1 MPVVFII
8 ANFFDIERIIKHTI
22 DLLTKGKILIS
33 EPFLGDAT
41 FERSVV
47 LLCEHNDSGAFGFML
62 NKATTLT
69 VNAVLEETLSFE
81 QDLYLG
87 GPVAQDSLFFL
98 LRQDTATL
106 KDAVHIKD
114 DLYWGGD
121 FDHLKLL
128 IQEGILDIE
137 NCRFFLGYSGWSED
151 QLEDELEKDSW
162 IITDINSEEMFVK
175 NTESMWQNLLRN
187 MGGNYKALSNY
198 PIDPRLN

>member
-1 MPVVFII
+1 M
-8 ANFFDIERIIKHTI
+8 
-22 DLLTKGKILIS
+22 LTKGKILIS
-33 EPFLGDAT
+33 EPYLGDAT

-62 NKATTLT
+62 NKATSLT
-69 VNAVLEETLSFE
+69 VNSVLEEQLNFE
-81 QDLYLG
+81 KKLFLG

-98 LRQDTATL
+98 LRQESAIL
-106 KDAVHIKD
+106 KDSVHIKD

-128 IQEGILDIE
+128 IQEGKLELD

-151 QLEDELEKDSW
+151 QLEQELEKHSW
-162 IITDINSEEMFVK
+162 IITDIKSEDMFVK
-175 NTESMWQNLLRN
+175 NTDTMWQTVLRN
-187 MGGNYKALSNY
+187 MGGDYKALSNY

>member
-1 MPVVFII
+1 M
-8 ANFFDIERIIKHTI
+8 
-22 DLLTKGKILIS
+22 LTKGKILIS

-69 VNAVLEETLSFE
+69 VNAVLEEKLSFE
-81 QDLYLG
+81 QELYLG

-128 IQEGILDIE
+128 IQEGVLDIE

-151 QLEDELEKDSW
+151 QLESELEKDSW
-162 IITDINSEEMFVK
+162 IITDINSAEMFVK
-175 NTESMWQNLLRN
+175 NPESMWQTLLRN

>member
-1 MPVVFII
+1 M
-8 ANFFDIERIIKHTI
+8 
-22 DLLTKGKILIS
+22 LTKGKILIS
-33 EPFLGDAT
+33 EPFLGDTT

-69 VNAVLEETLSFE
+69 VNAVLEEKLSFE
-81 QDLYLG
+81 QELYLG

-121 FDHLKLL
+121 FD
-128 IQEGILDIE
+128 I
-137 NCRFFLGYSGWSED
+137 
-151 QLEDELEKDSW
+151 
-162 IITDINSEEMFVK
+162 
-175 NTESMWQNLLRN
+175 
-187 MGGNYKALSNY
+187 
-198 PIDPRLN
+198 